1 MKQAYYGII
10 LMVLVT
16 ATGMKCVAQSNDKST
31 NKQIMQQSQE
41 AVDAIAMYPTD
52 TRKII
57 FEACEY
63 PELIT
68 QLSAKQKITQKAFT
82 TLISSFKQDEQEKIW
97 NLTRYDGLISDLA
110 AYPKKTEA
118 EINAVLLNYPQEIR
132 KSALEEQKKNYDL
145 LVQIDKMNQSYESD
159 FESSLSTYYPEA
171 KNVFQKMIQMP
182 EVLSI
187 LNENMQ
193 YTVLVGNYYK
203 KNSERILHKTD
214 SLNYVLTQKNIQ
226 DVDDWKQSMNA
237 DPKAQKEYIDASQE
251 YAQENG
257 YQSDDYNAVLT
268 PDVTDYSLNPY
279 DWWLGYPSWYP
290 HNSWNPYPY
299 WYDWGFYFG
308 AGRRAVFFGLPSAYF
323 MDWFFYHPEHF
334 SRYAELSNNY
344 YNYYDKHRESM
355 NYNSISR
362 RVNDW
367 RSRNKDIVTNDWDI
381 DKSNRVERFRE
392 YAQMEV
398 NWKKYNSKN
407 QKQKI
412 KRSAYIQRTSSNYYF
427 LSSDISN
434 RQLMQKNSRTSFVPE
449 NVATPVKRPA
459 VIIPDRLK
467 AGQQPTYVNPQ
478 PNNNGTRPENT
489 NIQARSSNSSRQVV
503 NSNQMRNAQQYQQ
516 NTWTQQPKLQP
527 KPKPDPRPR
536 PEPQQIR
543 TSAPSRQPVQQN
555 SQPSSNGRRK

>member
-527 KPKPDPRPR
+527 KPDPRPR